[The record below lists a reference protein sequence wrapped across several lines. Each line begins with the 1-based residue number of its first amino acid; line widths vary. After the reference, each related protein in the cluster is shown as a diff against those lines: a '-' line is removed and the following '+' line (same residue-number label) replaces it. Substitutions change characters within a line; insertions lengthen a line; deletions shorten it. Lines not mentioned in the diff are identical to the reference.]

1 MLGTANVPK
10 PVNIAPGTDGS
21 STGTKNPLG
30 IPVAFL
36 MSMGSLKCIQFVRS
50 KAIAIKSY
58 KHNITEAVLLLGQF
72 FIQWPGLW
80 HLWQT

>member
-10 PVNIAPGTDGS
+10 PVNIAPGTDGP

-36 MSMGSLKCIQFVRS
+36 MSIGSFKQINYVRLET
-50 KAIAIKSY
+50 KK
-58 KHNITEAVLLLGQF
+58 VF
-72 FIQWPGLW
+72 
-80 HLWQT
+80 